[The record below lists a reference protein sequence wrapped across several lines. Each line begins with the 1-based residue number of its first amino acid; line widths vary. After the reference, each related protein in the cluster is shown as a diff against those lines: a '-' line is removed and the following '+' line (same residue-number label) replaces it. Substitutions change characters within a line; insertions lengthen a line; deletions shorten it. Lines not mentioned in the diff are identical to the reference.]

1 MKIKSGNVVFSVG
14 IPFLAAAAFF
24 LAGDMRKNYIL
35 ALLFSALHETG
46 HILAL
51 LFFGRKPKEITLG
64 IMGIRIETNNAMLS
78 YRQECIVAL
87 AGPAVN
93 LVLAVIFAFTD
104 MSGLPFAV
112 NAGLFIVNI
121 LPVKTLDGGRF
132 INNLILSRSDAE
144 KAVKIM
150 NSLEI
155 TTVVKLVTVLILSL
169 LTDCANTSFVFFSV
183 TLVIIIVLQ
192 FVV

>member
-1 MKIKSGNVVFSVG
+1 MKIKSGNAVFSVG

-24 LAGDMRKNYIL
+24 LAGDMRQNYIL

-64 IMGIRIETNNAMLS
+64 IMGIRIEMNNAMLS

-132 INNLILSRSDAE
+132 INNLILSRSDSE
-144 KAVKIM
+144 KAVKII

-155 TTVVKLVTVLILSL
+155 STAVMLVIVLMISLVTG
-169 LTDCANTSFVFFSV
+169 CENTSFVFFAV
-183 TLVIIIVLQ
+183 TLVVIIVLQ
-192 FVV
+192 FLF